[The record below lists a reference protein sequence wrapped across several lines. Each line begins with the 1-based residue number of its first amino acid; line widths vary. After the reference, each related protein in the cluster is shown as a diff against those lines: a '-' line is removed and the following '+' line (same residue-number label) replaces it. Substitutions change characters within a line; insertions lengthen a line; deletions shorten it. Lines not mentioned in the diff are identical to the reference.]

1 MRASVVVGRATE
13 AGRQAPLVALMLC
26 HVSDHADA
34 VDRTIAFGS
43 RDLDAPAIPSATV
56 RWPPSAVRGAAA
68 DDRMGRDHVTG
79 EPYGP
84 ERRGRGCCDVPD

>member
-43 RDLDAPAIPSATV
+43 RDVDALAIPSATSS
-56 RWPPSAVRGAAA
+56 RRPGSGLAGAFAYREARRASA
-68 DDRMGRDHVTG
+68 T
-79 EPYGP
+79 
-84 ERRGRGCCDVPD
+84 